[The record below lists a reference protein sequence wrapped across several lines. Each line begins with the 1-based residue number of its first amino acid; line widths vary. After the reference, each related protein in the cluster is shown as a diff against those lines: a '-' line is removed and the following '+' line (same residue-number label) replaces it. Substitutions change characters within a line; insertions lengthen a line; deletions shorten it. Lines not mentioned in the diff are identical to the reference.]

1 MKNTNQ
7 PKQNHGIS
15 RRHLLEVTTKGT
27 IAVSVLGANSFISS
41 EAKAAD
47 PFVWISPRGTVEVLD
62 TGSQNTWGILE
73 MWRRNWNLALL
84 MGQQQLN
91 LSL

>member
-47 PFVWISPRGTVEVLD
+47 PFV
-62 TGSQNTWGILE
+62 
-73 MWRRNWNLALL
+73 
-84 MGQQQLN
+84 
-91 LSL
+91 